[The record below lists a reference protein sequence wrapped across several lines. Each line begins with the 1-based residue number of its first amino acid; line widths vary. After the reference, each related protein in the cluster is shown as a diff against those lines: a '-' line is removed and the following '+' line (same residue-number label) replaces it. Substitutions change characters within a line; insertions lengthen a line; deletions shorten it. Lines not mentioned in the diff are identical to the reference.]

1 MADCERRGLAEALEV
16 VDSESESVGRVDGVR
31 DSRGENEAL
40 PVRELQGDAEK
51 DKKEVRDASEENVKR
66 VEAEP

>member
-1 MADCERRGLAEALEV
+1 M
-16 VDSESESVGRVDGVR
+16 GRVDGVR